1 MVMLTPASAFVRVNV
16 FDTVSTS
23 STAVI
28 VFSWIAS
35 LVAAP

>member
-1 MVMLTPASAFVRVNV
+1 MVMLTPASAWVRVNV

-28 VFSWIAS
+28 VFSWVGS
-35 LVAAP
+35 PVAEL

>member
-1 MVMLTPASAFVRVNV
+1 VRVKV

-28 VFSWIAS
+28 VFSWVS
-35 LVAAP
+35 SAAL